1 MRLLEKYKKQVI
13 PAMKAE
19 FGYRHN
25 LAVPKIIKVVLNTG
39 IGKFRGEAK
48 IIEEIERSFALIS
61 GQKPVFTLAKKAIA
75 SFKTRE
81 GMKVGLMVSLR
92 GKLMYDFLERLICL
106 ALPRSRD
113 FHGLSS
119 RAFDAKGNLTI
130 GLKEHIIFPE
140 ISHEEV
146 KTIFSFEISVVTNA
160 KTKEEGLIL
169 LKLLGFP
176 IKV

>member
-1 MRLLEKYKKQVI
+1 MRLLEKYQKQVV

-19 FGYRHN
+19 FGYRQN
-25 LAVPKIIKVVLNTG
+25 LAVPKITKVVLNTG
-39 IGKFRGEAK
+39 IGRFRGEAK
-48 IIEEIERSFALIS
+48 AIEEIEHSLALIS

-81 GMKVGLMVSLR
+81 GMKVGLRVSLR

-119 RAFDAKGNLTI
+119 QAIDAKGNLTI
-130 GLKEHIIFPE
+130 GLKEHMIFPE

-146 KTIFSFEISVVTNA
+146 KTIFGLEICLTTNV
-160 KTKEEGLIL
+160 KNKKEGLVL
-169 LKLLGFP
+169 LKLMGLP
-176 IKV
+176 IKE